1 MNRDSAAGELDI
13 PARLAHRRRTG
24 EVDALWPD
32 LPMSARRAALATIK
46 AVIRSVVDANAPP
59 AVLEAADLHE
69 ARVVAV
75 AAFTAGMGPLLGWW
89 IEEGRVEAD
98 PPVRQLLG
106 EHLRHGRHRSALLRG
121 HASRIARAMHQADVR
136 PVLLKGLHTGGEFFP
151 HPATRPAADID
162 MLVRPA
168 DAPRV
173 ASLLRDLGF
182 TESRRTVFADR
193 SEWSHSSA
201 PTRVR
206 SLEVDHS
213 DNPWNVDLHRA
224 LDRWYFRGTRR
235 SLGEAPFDTTRF
247 TDVDGEPVRVLDQ
260 PYLTAFLAMHAA
272 FDLASVQLIRLLEL
286 VLVIRGD
293 IETGR
298 LDWREL
304 SSLFDSTATG
314 RFAYPALA
322 LAEELAPGTVEADL
336 LLGLAQRRL
345 ECIRVGL
352 VDLAAGKGDLP
363 GMAGQMRRA
372 HREQHAQLLP
382 HHDRHQDREQRRDHH
397 FLDRRLGEHVHRGA
411 VLGLG
416 GSFHDAGDFLELA
429 AHLGDH
435 RLRRAPDRGH
445 RPAAKQVR
453 QQAADKEAIML
464 AFKNHDIDLLVATTV
479 IEVGVDVPNAS
490 LMIIENPERLG
501 LSQLHQL
508 RGRVG
513 RGVDDSYCLLMYQSP
528 LSDNARQ
535 RLGILRDSSDGFLIA
550 EKDLQLRGPGEV
562 MGTRQTGQVNFKIA
576 DLVRDADLLDNIPSI
591 ADSLFAD
598 VPETVAP
605 LIDRWLGSS
614 PDYSEV

>member
-336 LLGLAQRRL
+336 LRHIGRDVTPRMRRVLDAVRRAEMGLLNQRSLDVRLAWSIGGKELAMNLSELVLPSDDGGGTVREAYARRL
-345 ECIRVGL
+345 SIVRWRI
-352 VDLAAGKGDLP
+352 A
-363 GMAGQMRRA
+363 RR
-372 HREQHAQLLP
+372 
-382 HHDRHQDREQRRDHH
+382 
-397 FLDRRLGEHVHRGA
+397 FGGGGA
-411 VLGLG
+411 FG
-416 GSFHDAGDFLELA
+416 A
-429 AHLGDH
+429 
-435 RLRRAPDRGH
+435 
-445 RPAAKQVR
+445 
-453 QQAADKEAIML
+453 QAAPS
-464 AFKNHDIDLLVATTV
+464 VA
-479 IEVGVDVPNAS
+479 D
-490 LMIIENPERLG
+490 ER
-501 LSQLHQL
+501 
-508 RGRVG
+508 
-513 RGVDDSYCLLMYQSP
+513 
-528 LSDNARQ
+528 
-535 RLGILRDSSDGFLIA
+535 
-550 EKDLQLRGPGEV
+550 
-562 MGTRQTGQVNFKIA
+562 
-576 DLVRDADLLDNIPSI
+576 
-591 ADSLFAD
+591 
-598 VPETVAP
+598 
-605 LIDRWLGSS
+605 
-614 PDYSEV
+614 